1 MTARPVA
8 CGHCHAALC
17 DADQVLHGL
26 YDKIDLPVV
35 RPTVTRVER
44 YAGHCPCCGGVT
56 LAAIPAGLEDGS
68 PFSVNIVALAIYLRF
83 THAISYRR
91 LTQLFLNLYAL
102 QISEG
107 ALDAMLQRAKPCFD
121 NQVAA
126 ILARL
131 RRSRIVCSDET
142 SVRIDGHTHW
152 NWVFQNDQVVIH
164 VVRNSR
170 AASVVTETMA
180 GHRPSIWVSDLYG
193 AQQGHADLWQVCLA
207 HQLRDCQY
215 AIEAGDTIF
224 APRMKALLLRAVVL
238 ARRRKTLAESTRR
251 SYQRRLDR
259 DLNAI
264 MVLAPT
270 NPHGRRLRKRYG
282 KVRSH
287 LFTFLEHP
295 EVPPDN
301 NASERELRPTATYR
315 KVTGGFR
322 SDWGPDLFAGFRSVV
337 GTAARRGIGA
347 YQAIKMTLQGK
358 SVLAPG

>member
-1 MTARPVA
+1 MPV
-8 CGHCHAALC
+8 
-17 DADQVLHGL
+17 
-26 YDKIDLPVV
+26 
-35 RPTVTRVER
+35 
-44 YAGHCPCCGGVT
+44 
-56 LAAIPAGLEDGS
+56 GLEDGS
-68 PFSVNIVALAIYLRF
+68 PFSVNILALAVYLRF

-91 LTQLFLNLYAL
+91 LTQLFRHLYAL

-107 ALDAMLQRAKPCFD
+107 ALDAMLKRAKPCFD
-121 NQVAA
+121 NQIAA

-142 SVRIDGHTHW
+142 TVRIDGRTHW
-152 NWVFQNDQVVIH
+152 NWVFHNDQVVIH

-193 AQQGHADLWQVCLA
+193 AQQGHADVWQICLA
-207 HQLRDCQY
+207 HQLRDCKY

-238 ARRRKTLAESTRR
+238 ARRRNNLAESTRR
-251 SYQRRLDR
+251 SYQRRLDHE
-259 DLNAI
+259 LNAI

-270 NPHGRRLRKRYG
+270 NRHGRRLRKRYG
-282 KVRSH
+282 KVRNH

-295 EVPPDN
+295 EAPPDN
-301 NASERELRPTATYR
+301 NGSERELRPTATYR

-322 SDWGPDLFAGFRSVV
+322 SNWGAELFAGVRSVV
-337 GTAARRGIGA
+337 GTASRRGNDA
-347 YQAIKMTLQGK
+347 YQAIRAVLTGE
-358 SVLAPG
+358 SVIQPG